1 MIECISC
8 LYELQCDWTEAEAE
22 PCGHYRPEPGYKKAR
37 ESLDR
42 KSLYIKI
49 IHDLAD
55 VADLEVEGI
64 ISIKDKKDQT
74 SIAVVMAKR

>member
-1 MIECISC
+1 MDCTSC
-8 LYELQCDWTEAEAE
+8 MYEYMCDWTEAESG
-22 PCGHYRPEPGYKKAR
+22 PCSHYRPEPGYKKVR
-37 ESLDR
+37 EPLDR

-49 IHDLAD
+49 IYDLAD

-74 SIAVVMAKR
+74 SIAVVMVKR

>member
-8 LYELQCDWTEAEAE
+8 LYELQCDWTEAEAGK
-22 PCGHYRPEPGYKKAR
+22 CSHYRPEPGCKKVR
-37 ESLDR
+37 EPLDR

-55 VADLEVEGI
+55 VADLEVEGM
-64 ISIKDKKDQT
+64 ISIKDKKDQA
-74 SIAVVMAKR
+74 SIAVVMARR

>member
-8 LYELQCDWTEAEAE
+8 LYELQCDWTEAESE
-22 PCGHYRPEPGYKKAR
+22 PCSHYRPEPGYKKVR
-37 ESLDR
+37 EPLDR

-49 IHDLAD
+49 IYDLAD

-74 SIAVVMAKR
+74 SIAVVMVKR